1 MTAWKRPG
9 QQPEPGPEA
18 DADGVD
24 GPVIQMQ
31 SISLDGGRAVP
42 RYAFSDALE
51 LVPQRVRLTR
61 WGTRAHG

>member
-1 MTAWKRPG
+1 
-9 QQPEPGPEA
+9 
-18 DADGVD
+18 
-24 GPVIQMQ
+24 MQ

-61 WGTRAHG
+61 WGTRHGVTRGEMISRGIDRV